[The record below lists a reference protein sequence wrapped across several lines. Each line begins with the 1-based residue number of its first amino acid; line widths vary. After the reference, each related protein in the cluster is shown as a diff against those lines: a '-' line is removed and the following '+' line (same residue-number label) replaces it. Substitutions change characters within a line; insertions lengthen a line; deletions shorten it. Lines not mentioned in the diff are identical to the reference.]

1 MNYPFLTAAEAASII
16 RHGDT
21 VGIGGFSSV
30 GTPKAIPA
38 ALAERA
44 RELHEQGHPF
54 QVALITG
61 GATGNQI
68 DKALAEVQAVS
79 FRTPFQSNKS
89 MREAINTNN
98 ARYFDVHLSL
108 IGQDVRYGFLG
119 KINVAIIEAS
129 AITENGEII
138 LSTSVGI
145 SPTLVEMA
153 DKILIEL
160 NEAHEDHLTGMHDI
174 YLPDMPPHRREIP
187 VYRVND
193 RIGTISIQADPRK
206 VAGVVRTCE
215 RDAIAPFTPQ
225 NETTLQIGRNV
236 ADFLVREW
244 KKGAIPHEFLPLQ
257 SGVGNIA
264 NAVLGALGAD
274 KQLPPFSMF
283 TEVIQNSVID
293 LMLDGRICFATG
305 SSLTLSDDKLD
316 LLYDNMDTLGK
327 RILLRPQ
334 EITNHPETIRRLGV
348 IAINTALEADIF
360 GNVNSTHVLGR
371 QIMNGIGGSGDFAR
385 NAYLSIFTTP
395 STAKSGLISSI
406 VPQVS
411 HTDSTE
417 HDVRILITEQG
428 VADLRG
434 KSPRQRAECIIENCA
449 HPDYRQLLWD
459 YVKLSDGT
467 SCHTPLSLRN
477 ALKMHLAFAETGDMR
492 NTVFE

>member
-54 QVALITG
+54 QVGLITG

-264 NAVLGALGAD
+264 NAVLGALERDQMIRAGKPDRFVTRCTVRPLIHIHDLIDRQTQDLPYHRLLLCHRKFAD
-274 KQLPPFSMF
+274 TF
-283 TEVIQNSVID
+283 
-293 LMLDGRICFATG
+293 
-305 SSLTLSDDKLD
+305 
-316 LLYDNMDTLGK
+316 
-327 RILLRPQ
+327 
-334 EITNHPETIRRLGV
+334 
-348 IAINTALEADIF
+348 
-360 GNVNSTHVLGR
+360 
-371 QIMNGIGGSGDFAR
+371 
-385 NAYLSIFTTP
+385 
-395 STAKSGLISSI
+395 
-406 VPQVS
+406 
-411 HTDSTE
+411 
-417 HDVRILITEQG
+417 
-428 VADLRG
+428 
-434 KSPRQRAECIIENCA
+434 
-449 HPDYRQLLWD
+449 
-459 YVKLSDGT
+459 
-467 SCHTPLSLRN
+467 
-477 ALKMHLAFAETGDMR
+477 
-492 NTVFE
+492 

>member
-1 MNYPFLTAAEAASII
+1 
-16 RHGDT
+16 
-21 VGIGGFSSV
+21 
-30 GTPKAIPA
+30 
-38 ALAERA
+38 
-44 RELHEQGHPF
+44 
-54 QVALITG
+54 
-61 GATGNQI
+61 
-68 DKALAEVQAVS
+68 
-79 FRTPFQSNKS
+79 
-89 MREAINTNN
+89 
-98 ARYFDVHLSL
+98 
-108 IGQDVRYGFLG
+108 
-119 KINVAIIEAS
+119 
-129 AITENGEII
+129 
-138 LSTSVGI
+138 
-145 SPTLVEMA
+145 MA

-215 RDAIAPFTPQ
+215 RDAIAPFTPTKRNDSSDRTQ
-225 NETTLQIGRNV
+225 CGR
-236 ADFLVREW
+236 LSGSGMEKRSHPPRIPSTSVR
-244 KKGAIPHEFLPLQ
+244 
-257 SGVGNIA
+257 SGQHRQCRTGSA
-264 NAVLGALGAD
+264 WSRQAA
-274 KQLPPFSMF
+274 PPFSMF

-348 IAINTALEADIF
+348 IAINTTLEADIF

-395 STAKSGLISSI
+395 STAKGGLISSI